1 MHTFVSGMPQKL
13 QEMDIF
19 GIGQSKPI
27 REETHWSEND
37 QSRRRYYPLSCYGL
51 CKHEVQFIV
60 KHNESCPNVYDSS
73 APPVKRMMTPKNICK
88 EEV

>member
-1 MHTFVSGMPQKL
+1 M

-19 GIGQSKPI
+19 GIGKQQI
-27 REETHWSEND
+27 REETKTEND
-37 QSRRRYYPLSCYGL
+37 QIRRYYPLSCYGP

-73 APPVKRMMTPKNICK
+73 APPIKHMMTPKNICK
-88 EEV
+88 EEVHIT